1 MKNPSKW
8 IARAGMLAAALLPV
22 VVLAQAPAKEEPK
35 SAPAEV
41 AKKPGAPQA
50 VNVSMCTG
58 CHSIPGYQASFPRV
72 HRVPMI
78 SGQSAK
84 YIEAALIAYRKGD
97 RSHPTMRA
105 IAQGL
110 DDAEIAALAA
120 HYAAIGGDATTK

>member
-1 MKNPSKW
+1 MKMSLLW
-8 IARAGMLAAALLPV
+8 TAAAAALLP
-22 VVLAQAPAKEEPK
+22 LAAAAQTTPTEAPKASAAPK
-35 SAPAEV
+35 
-41 AKKPGAPQA
+41 A

-58 CHSIPGYQASFPRV
+58 CHTIPGYQASFPRV
-72 HRVPMI
+72 YRVPMI

-84 YIEAALIAYRKGD
+84 YIEGALLAYRKGD

-120 HYAAIGGDATTK
+120 YYAARGSEATK

>member
-1 MKNPSKW
+1 MKMNLLW
-8 IARAGMLAAALLPV
+8 AACAAALLPHV
-22 VVLAQAPAKEEPK
+22 SAAQQAAAPV
-35 SAPAEV
+35 AP
-41 AKKPGAPQA
+41 GA

-84 YIEAALIAYRKGD
+84 YIEAALQAYRKGD
-97 RSHPTMRA
+97 RNHPTMGA
-105 IAQGL
+105 IARGL

-120 HYAAIGGDATTK
+120 YYAVRGSDVIK

>member
-1 MKNPSKW
+1 LDRFRMKMNLLW
-8 IARAGMLAAALLPV
+8 TACAAALLP
-22 VVLAQAPAKEEPK
+22 LATAAQQPPAAAAKAAAPA
-35 SAPAEV
+35 APS
-41 AKKPGAPQA
+41 A

-58 CHSIPGYQASFPRV
+58 CHTIPGYQASFPRV

-84 YIEAALIAYRKGD
+84 YLESALLAYRKGD

-120 HYAAIGGDATTK
+120 YYAARGSEATK